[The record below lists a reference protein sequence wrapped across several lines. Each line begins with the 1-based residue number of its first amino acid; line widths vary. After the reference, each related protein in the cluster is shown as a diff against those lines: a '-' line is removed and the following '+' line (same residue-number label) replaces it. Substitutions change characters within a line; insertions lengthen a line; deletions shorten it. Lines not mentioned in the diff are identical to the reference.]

1 MPIYR
6 YRAIDSAGRRIRG
19 RIDAKNI
26 DDLEIRLKHM
36 RLDLIDGVTNKR
48 QLFFSSR
55 RIPRQELIH
64 FCFHLEMLVHAGIP
78 LLDGLTDLRDTV
90 TPPGVR
96 DVMASLIES
105 IQGGNNLSQAMSA
118 HPQVFDHI
126 FISLIDAG
134 ETAGRLP
141 DILKNL
147 TETLKWEDELISQ
160 TKKIVIYPAFVATIV
175 LTTTCFLMVYLVPQI
190 KVFVQS
196 MGQSL
201 PLHTRVLFLLSDILV
216 NYGFVIFPIPIAG
229 WLISLSVLNS
239 SQRAREWRDHLKLKT
254 PFTGSILHK
263 IILSRFTRTF
273 ALLYSSGI
281 PVVDAIQ
288 KTQEVVGNLAIRSRL
303 EQITRSVTD
312 GSNISTAFN
321 AAGLFPPFVIRMM
334 RVGENTGAL
343 DEALL
348 NVSYFY
354 SRDVR
359 ESVGKAQ
366 QLIEPILT
374 TILGCILG
382 WVMLSVLGPFYDVI
396 STLKI

>member
-1 MPIYR
+1 MPVYQ
-6 YRAIDSAGRRIRG
+6 YRAINSSGHRISG
-19 RIDAKNI
+19 RIDAENI

-36 RLDLIDGVTNKR
+36 RLDLIDGVPNKR
-48 QLFFSSR
+48 SLFFASR

-78 LLDGLTDLRDTV
+78 LLEGLSDLRDTV

-96 DVMASLIES
+96 DVIASLIES
-105 IQGGNNLSQAMSA
+105 IQGGSNLSQAMSA
-118 HPQVFDHI
+118 HPHVFDLV
-126 FISLIDAG
+126 FTSLIDAG

-141 DILKNL
+141 DILKSL

-175 LTTTCFLMVYLVPQI
+175 LTATCFLMVYLVPQLKI
-190 KVFVQS
+190 FVQS

-201 PLHTRVLFLLSDILV
+201 PLQTRILFLFSDTLV
-216 NYGFVIFPIPIAG
+216 NYGFVILPIPIAG
-229 WLISLSVLNS
+229 WLISLAVLQS
-239 SQRAREWRDHLKLKT
+239 SQRAREWRDHLQLKT
-254 PFTGSILHK
+254 PLAGSILHK
-263 IILSRFTRTF
+263 IILSRFSRTF

-281 PVVDAIQ
+281 PVIDAIQ
-288 KTQEVVGNLAIRSRL
+288 KTQEVVGNLVIRSRL
-303 EQITRSVTD
+303 EQIARSIAD
-312 GSNISTAFN
+312 GSNVSTAFH
-321 AAGLFPPFVIRMM
+321 AAGFFPPFVIRMM

-359 ESVGKAQ
+359 ESVEKAQ

-374 TILGCILG
+374 VLLGCILG